1 MNVSINCKISLSKK
15 LRAILESDAT
25 ITVVSQDIKDGKGTA
40 ILSLN
45 SENIKDFKIEDLG
58 ETAIM
63 LAPVEFAI
71 ESPNESSPVHSSIFT
86 SNSDNKPIKNSPINK
101 LAATVAPERGNVS
114 RAYNQVVEVPEAFKQ
129 YEDPKCVEYIKDMD
143 QLIQAVNVAKNK
155 KSEVDPETASNDRQR
170 AILAEMKEK
179 EEAID
184 VPAWIVNE
192 KYGMMT
198 INDLNISLKLNA
210 PYDLSNLSAKK
221 IASSKDL
228 RGAIKSGAVRIIS
241 PDERDQLAISSL
253 ENPESIGGLEA
264 FGSVDEAMGNM
275 ESRRPSSR
283 NPVIND
289 NEAIE
294 ISESDLDQ
302 PSEDESMIINL
313 TQSAPRVKPKPTMTE
328 EGRKTVHGNTNTEAP
343 IRQQRPLPTNK
354 PAIKPIGK
362 LF

>member
-1 MNVSINCKISLSKK
+1 M
-15 LRAILESDAT
+15 
-25 ITVVSQDIKDGKGTA
+25 
-40 ILSLN
+40 
-45 SENIKDFKIEDLG
+45 
-58 ETAIM
+58 
-63 LAPVEFAI
+63 
-71 ESPNESSPVHSSIFT
+71 
-86 SNSDNKPIKNSPINK
+86 
-101 LAATVAPERGNVS
+101 S
-114 RAYNQVVEVPEAFKQ
+114 RAYIQKVEVPEAFKQ

-155 KSEVDPETASNDRQR
+155 KSEVNPETASNDRQR
-170 AILAEMKEK
+170 AVLEEMKEK

-210 PYDLSNLSAKK
+210 PFDLSNISARK

-228 RGAIKSGAVRIIS
+228 KSAIKSGTVRIIS
-241 PDERDQLAISSL
+241 PDERDQLAIASL
-253 ENPESIGGLEA
+253 EEPEQIGGLET
-264 FGSVDEAMGNM
+264 FSNVDEAMGNM
-275 ESRRPSSR
+275 ERTIPSSR
-283 NPVIND
+283 KAVIND
-289 NEAIE
+289 NDAIE

-328 EGRKTVHGNTNTEAP
+328 EGRKTVHGNTNTQAP